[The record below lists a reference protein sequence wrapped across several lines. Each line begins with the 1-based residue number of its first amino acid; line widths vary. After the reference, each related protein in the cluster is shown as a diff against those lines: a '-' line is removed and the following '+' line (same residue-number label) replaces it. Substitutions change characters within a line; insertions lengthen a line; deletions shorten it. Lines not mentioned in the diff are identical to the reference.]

1 MQLNTAC
8 FESVGCGINHIEG
21 GWPKDINPQDT
32 EQTIRFRKKVEKD
45 ESYISSVLRLYSVRF
60 PVWLQSGFCSV
71 SHINE
76 TSETS
81 RSPQSFRLTCALLL
95 DASSRW
101 NTTPVRTTPSTSTRT
116 TLRMRRKQKELRR
129 HHLQRPSTC
138 SGRKAS
144 RPSRLSASC
153 SAPDWTLRSFLR
165 DPNDGKR
172 TITCLSW
179 HPDDNQK
186 LAAAYSCL
194 EFQKASR
201 LTCLDSYI
209 WDIGEWI
216 RQIALTPAHAR
227 LAPVLENPNRPETT
241 LKPAS
246 ALVCLDYNPKDSHT
260 LLGGCYNGQISGFPS
275 RRLAAFAR
283 FF

>member
-1 MQLNTAC
+1 
-8 FESVGCGINHIEG
+8 
-21 GWPKDINPQDT
+21 
-32 EQTIRFRKKVEKD
+32 
-45 ESYISSVLRLYSVRF
+45 
-60 PVWLQSGFCSV
+60 
-71 SHINE
+71 
-76 TSETS
+76 
-81 RSPQSFRLTCALLL
+81 
-95 DASSRW
+95 
-101 NTTPVRTTPSTSTRT
+101 
-116 TLRMRRKQKELRR
+116 MRRKQKELRR

-144 RPSRLSASC
+144 QLSRLSASC

-194 EFQKASR
+194 EFQRASR

-216 RQIALTPAHAR
+216 RQAALTHAHAR

-260 LLGGCYNGQISGFPS
+260 LLGGCYNGQISAFRS

-283 FF
+283 FFQPAGVFVSAYWDTRRGGQPVETSALEQSHRDPVYKIIWLQSKTGTDAFSASTDGQVTDSRSRGR